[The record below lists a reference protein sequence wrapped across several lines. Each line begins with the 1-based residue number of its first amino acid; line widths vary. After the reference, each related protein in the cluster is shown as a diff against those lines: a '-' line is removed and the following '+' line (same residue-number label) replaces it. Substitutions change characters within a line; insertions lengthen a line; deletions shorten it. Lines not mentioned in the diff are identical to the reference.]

1 MAITNKYDDLH
12 ENWMVEEH
20 ENVISELLASYNIQS
35 TIVEIGSWKGRSAI
49 FMLKKNEYIK
59 LNCFDI
65 WPNKTK
71 QYFKN
76 NLFKYDFLNRVN
88 IIEDKSINIKKY
100 FKKESIDFIYLD
112 ACHKEESV
120 YWDLLECFPLL
131 KKDGLLLGDDWQKKQ
146 VQKAVMRVIQQNIYD
161 LLWTKYYTFLLKIKS
176 KKSFLNLLL

>member
-1 MAITNKYDDLH
+1 MK
-12 ENWMVEEH
+12 
-20 ENVISELLASYNIQS
+20 
-35 TIVEIGSWKGRSAI
+35 
-49 FMLKKNEYIK
+49 
-59 LNCFDI
+59 
-65 WPNKTK
+65 
-71 QYFKN
+71 
-76 NLFKYDFLNRVN
+76 RVN

-146 VQKAVMRVIQQNIYD
+146 VQKAVMHVIKQNIYD
-161 LLWTKYYTFLLKIKS
+161 LLWTKNYTFLLKSKS